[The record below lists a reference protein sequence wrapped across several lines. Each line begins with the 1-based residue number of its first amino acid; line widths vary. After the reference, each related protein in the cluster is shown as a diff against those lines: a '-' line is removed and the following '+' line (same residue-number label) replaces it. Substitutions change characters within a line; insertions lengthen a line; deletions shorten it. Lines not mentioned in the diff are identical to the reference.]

1 MMLILILILASL
13 PLTPQTRL
21 RVTESAG
28 LARVNEPVTVT
39 IDGKSQVYFVSIGPK
54 QKRTFKL
61 SSFPSKERIKV
72 EQTGTAGFK
81 IENSVFLADHSP
93 RTVDGVEEDSGALR
107 GLTYKAAGVTLRRTQ
122 NRMHWAPSFQRTGA
136 RAYTSMAIWSPI
148 QQVRHAAGE
157 GWYSAEREGSHALYP
172 EIKLRSEYRF
182 FAHVPYFLFEA
193 TLDIVSPIDMFWL
206 RGQEMTMDD
215 LFTHLV
221 APGAGGQP
229 RLMRF
234 DERQAILEKS
244 PLPADSWIAF
254 VNLDKGYGFGAAPLS
269 WSASTKVNPH
279 LSIDDGAEN
288 GKYWDRHII
297 SRVSTPLPAGE
308 RFTESTA
315 FILFRPRPGAPAAEF
330 LEWRDR
336 LLHPLQVEAVR

>member
-1 MMLILILILASL
+1 MMLILMLLAAL
-13 PLTPQTRL
+13 PLAAQTRL

-39 IDGKSQVYFVSIGPK
+39 IDGKPQTYFVSIGPK

-61 SSFPSKERIKV
+61 SALKSKKRLKV

-81 IENSVFLADHSP
+81 LENSVFLADHSQ
-93 RTVDGVEEDSGALR
+93 RTVNGVEEDSGTLR
-107 GLTYKAAGVTLRRTQ
+107 GLTYKAGGVTLLRTQ

-136 RAYTSMAIWSPI
+136 RGYTSMAMWSPV
-148 QQVRHAAGE
+148 QQVSNAAGE
-157 GWYSAEREGSHALYP
+157 GWYSATREGSHTLYP

-182 FAHVPYFLFEA
+182 FAYVPYFLFEA

-221 APGAGGQP
+221 APDAGGEP

-234 DERQAILEKS
+234 DERQATLEKS
-244 PLPADSWIAF
+244 PLPPDSWIAF
-254 VNLDKGYGFGAAPLS
+254 VNLDKGYGFGAVPLS
-269 WSASTKVNPH
+269 WSATTKVNPH
-279 LSIDDGAEN
+279 LSIDDGAGN

-297 SRVSTPLPAGE
+297 SRVSTPLKAGDK
-308 RFTESTA
+308 FTERTA
-315 FILFRPRPGAPAAEF
+315 FVLFRPRPGAPAAEF
-330 LEWRDR
+330 LEWKDR
-336 LLHPLQVEAVR
+336 LLHPLQAEPVR

>member
-1 MMLILILILASL
+1 MMLILILLAAV
-13 PLTPQTRL
+13 PLTAQTRI

-28 LARVNEPVTVT
+28 LPRVNEPVTVT
-39 IDGKSQVYFVSIGPK
+39 IEGAPRTYFVSIGPK
-54 QKRTFKL
+54 RKRTFKL
-61 SSFPSKERIKV
+61 SGLQAKERLKV

-81 IENSVFLADHSP
+81 LESSVFLADHSP
-93 RTVDGVEEDSGALR
+93 RIVNGVEEDSGTLR
-107 GLTYKAAGVTLRRTQ
+107 GLTYKAAGVTLLRTQ

-136 RAYTSMAIWSPI
+136 RGYTSMAMWSPV
-148 QQVRHAAGE
+148 QQASNAAGE
-157 GWYSAEREGSHALYP
+157 GWYSAQREGSHTLYP

-193 TLDIVSPIDMFWL
+193 TMDIVSPIDMFWL

-221 APGAGGQP
+221 APDAGGQP

-254 VNLDKGYGFGAAPLS
+254 VNLDKGYGFGAVPLS
-269 WSASTKVNPH
+269 WSATTKVNPH
-279 LSIDDGAEN
+279 LSIDDGAGN

-297 SRVSTPLPAGE
+297 SRVSTPLKAGDK
-308 RFTESTA
+308 FTERTA

-336 LLHPLQVEAVR
+336 LLHPLQAEPVR

>member
-1 MMLILILILASL
+1 MMLILIFLAAL
-13 PLTPQTRL
+13 PLTSQTRL

-39 IDGKSQVYFVSIGPK
+39 INGKPQTYFVSIGPK
-54 QKRTFKL
+54 QKRTFKISGL
-61 SSFPSKERIKV
+61 QPKERLKV
-72 EQTGTAGFK
+72 EQSGTAGFK
-81 IENSVFLADHSP
+81 LESSIFLADHSP
-93 RTVDGVEEDSGALR
+93 RTVNGVEEDSGTLR
-107 GLTYKAAGVTLRRTQ
+107 GLTYKAAGVTLLRTQ

-136 RAYTSMAIWSPI
+136 RGYTSMAMWSPV
-148 QQVRHAAGE
+148 QQASNAAGD
-157 GWYSAEREGSHALYP
+157 GWYSARREGSHALYP
-172 EIKLRSEYRF
+172 EIKLWSEYRF

-221 APGAGGQP
+221 APDAAGEP

-244 PLPADSWIAF
+244 PLPPDSWIAF
-254 VNLDKGYGFGAAPLS
+254 VNLDKGYGFGAVPLS
-269 WSASTKVNPH
+269 WSATTKVNAH
-279 LSIDDGAEN
+279 LSIDDGAGN

-297 SRVSTPLPAGE
+297 SRVPTPLKAGDK
-308 RFTESTA
+308 FTERTA
-315 FILFRPRPGAPAAEF
+315 FVLFRPRPGAPAAEF

-336 LLHPLQVEAVR
+336 LLHPLLAEPVR